1 MPWDSNTKKKTK
13 SIHFTLLI
21 AMRLTHWY
29 NEIPVNITVMHFAYT
44 CLRIRILH
52 HVWAWLHDT
61 IFLSDDS
68 NNNRQKIII
77 RNEKK
82 RSQYH
87 GDTIESGEKP
97 RRLRHQTNKPNYY
110 LHWMHCLHRYSDE
123 IELFATPTR
132 RQKNSF
138 SVTMTTDACERSI
151 LSIERQRFSLYVC
164 VRCTLCAFPSFAS
177 QMSSCTQQPVM
188 QPVLKRH
195 AKPKPNQTKP
205 LSVVHADSD
214 CY

>member
-1 MPWDSNTKKKTK
+1 
-13 SIHFTLLI
+13 
-21 AMRLTHWY
+21 MRLTHWY
-29 NEIPVNITVMHFAYT
+29 NEIPINITVMHFAYT

-132 RQKNSF
+132 RQQNSF
-138 SVTMTTDACERSI
+138 SMTMTTDACERSI
-151 LSIERQRFSLYVC
+151 LSIERQRFSLCVC
-164 VRCTLCAFPSFAS
+164 TVYALCISKFCIANELIHTATCNATSS
-177 QMSSCTQQPVM
+177 QAPCQT
-188 QPVLKRH
+188 KT
-195 AKPKPNQTKP
+195 KPNQAIKRRT
-205 LSVVHADSD
+205 
-214 CY
+214 CW